1 MRIILQ
7 AALLGL
13 LLPCAALSQQ
23 NTDGFDFDTLAACSV
38 VYARISELY
47 SERKDP
53 AQAGQFQ
60 ATAAAYSASAYH
72 TLKDLATDQDQA
84 YPWAEDRMIR
94 VSDSLNQSAESNPN
108 GEMGVIEEWL
118 PYCDALGAG
127 VENLL
132 AQREQVGW

>member
-1 MRIILQ
+1 MRILRQ
-7 AALLGL
+7 AALLGFI
-13 LLPCAALSQQ
+13 LPSAALSQQ
-23 NTDGFDFDTLAACSV
+23 TTDGFDFDTLAACSV
-38 VYARISELY
+38 VYARISEIY
-47 SERKDP
+47 AERSDTV
-53 AQAGQFQ
+53 QAGQFQ

-72 TLKDLATDQDQA
+72 TLKDRAADQDQA

-94 VSDSLNQSAESNPN
+94 VSDGLNQSAQSNPK

-127 VENLL
+127 VETLL